1 MHTNYPTPSRARA
14 PCVPLPRVIS
24 GQQRSLMSP
33 VTVYPQASIGTGQDL
48 DRRPTFQ
55 AGHAQ
60 GFRAAVVPASA
71 ERLLPITRRAAV
83 GPMPVSARAVPL
95 CRMCA
100 QSARPHRPEAPFA
113 QVLMPGEVSI
123 ASPSQGGSYAGALAA
138 IPLQRHHLDGP
149 LSRIRTAGWSPGA
162 ISSLSNV
169 GGLLFRSGQLPTRRR
184 PGRTVISVARFV
196 ARNAGDWG

>member
-1 MHTNYPTPSRARA
+1 VHVPPACPFPGSSAVNNGHSCHPS
-14 PCVPLPRVIS
+14 PY
-24 GQQRSLMSP
+24 
-33 VTVYPQASIGTGQDL
+33 T
-48 DRRPTFQ
+48 RRPALGLVRTLI
-55 AGHAQ
+55 AARPSKLAMRK

-123 ASPSQGGSYAGALAA
+123 ASPSQGGSYAGALAV